1 MRHNLDVI
9 EKFEKIIFS
18 YADCYRTFK
27 LISPKFEEYNFEVLH
42 ITEFLLK
49 YVKEIQKKKE
59 KIK

>member
-49 YVKEIQKKKE
+49 YVKEI
-59 KIK
+59 